1 MQDHVELQVLRER
14 GFRLTYQRRLILDYI
29 KQQARHVTADEIF
42 THVSGQ
48 CPEFS
53 LATVYR
59 NLQWLHGVG
68 LLRKFDLGKE
78 RLEFE
83 YAAAP
88 MHHHLICKSC
98 GAEQEI
104 DNHVMVCF
112 RAHVLEHYG
121 FEADPEHQAIFGRC
135 AACHAADSGPTLT
148 APRRALQKD
157 AP

>member
-135 AACHAADSGPTLT
+135 AVCRAADSGTPLT
-148 APRRALQKD
+148 APGRALQKD

>member
-1 MQDHVELQVLRER
+1 MQNDQELQVLREQ

-29 KQQARHVTADEIF
+29 KRQPGHVTADEIF
-42 THVSGQ
+42 AHVSEL

-59 NLQWLHGVG
+59 NLQWLHAVG

-88 MHHHLICKSC
+88 MHHHLICKAC

-112 RAHVLEHYG
+112 RDHVLEHYG

-135 AACHAADSGPTLT
+135 AACRATDGGDPPS
-148 APRRALQKD
+148 APGQAQRKERL
-157 AP
+157 